1 MSDILYEAERLL
13 GPAVKV
19 YWHRNW
25 ATFWCPFHPDR
36 EGSGHRSG
44 RPRPNFGVNILDG
57 HWKCLRCGASGGSLA
72 ALERALGRG
81 EIRRPA
87 PPPKSSKRFHEE
99 SASPIPT
106 LAPAV
111 AAGRYALWHFDAAE
125 HARKYLEQRG
135 VSRTT
140 AVEYGLG
147 FGLAKPPVDG
157 EVTKAAKAANLAVE
171 GKRGTWWL
179 WSGGIVYADPPD
191 RPQVIQV
198 RHLRP
203 KATKKYQMWGT
214 GRNKPLGAWRITA
227 NTEVLLVVE
236 GLFDMLVFAE
246 HLRRRRLFGQVIPV
260 SLGGATPPAA
270 VLDWLAEWP
279 RGLVF
284 VPDPDDA
291 GLEAVERI
299 REVRD
304 GDDLVA
310 IPPDGLDP
318 DEAVL
323 AGWWPW

>member
-19 YWHRNW
+19 HWHRNW
-25 ATFWCPFHPDR
+25 AVFWCPFHPDR

-44 RPRPNFGVNILDG
+44 PRPNFGVNLVEG
-57 HWKCLRCGASGGSLA
+57 YWKCLRCGASGGSIQ

-81 EIRRPA
+81 HYRKPA
-87 PPPKSSKRFHEE
+87 PKRRARPQETT
-99 SASPIPT
+99 SPIPT
-106 LAPAV
+106 LVPAV
-111 AAGRYALWHFDAAE
+111 AAGRYALWHFDAAAS
-125 HARKYLEQRG
+125 ARAYLDKRG
-135 VSRTT
+135 VSRAT

-147 FGLAKPPVDG
+147 FGLARPPVDT
-157 EVTKAAKAANLAVE
+157 EVVKAAEAANLAVE
-171 GKRGTWWL
+171 GKRGLWWL

-191 RPQVIQV
+191 RPQVVQV

-203 KATKKYQMWGT
+203 KATKKYQMWGV
-214 GRNKPLGAWRITA
+214 GRNKPLGTWRITA

-246 HLRRRRLFGQVIPV
+246 HLRRRRLFGQVVPV

-270 VLDWLAEWP
+270 VLDWLARWP
-279 RGLVF
+279 RALIF
-284 VPDPDDA
+284 VPDPDEA
-291 GLEAVERI
+291 GIQAVERI
-299 REVRD
+299 REARD

-310 IPPDGLDP
+310 VPPDGLDP

-323 AGWWPW
+323 SGWWPW